1 MLSNFGVTRGEETKF
16 SSSRQRLASCVSSRV
31 WTVVTAG
38 IAALLLPATA
48 RAIPFVPDPEAVIS
62 YCTTIVGFGCNDTV
76 RVGFGSVIAQGGRIQ
91 ADVFDNEIRVVAI
104 GTALTFKR
112 VEAKLTFYF
121 AADGPPADI
130 IIPWRITFRANT
142 SAVAPVDDFAA
153 AQASL
158 RLTGSP
164 GAFVFRAL
172 LSTSEEPGGGRQDF
186 SGTEMFDMHF
196 ESVGR
201 VEITAHATTT
211 YSGGVGRAKVDPFI
225 FIDPDFLSA
234 NPGYSVIVSAGIN
247 NALPVP
253 EPSTWILFASG
264 LFCVGRLAHRRV
276 MR

>member
-16 SSSRQRLASCVSSRV
+16 SSTLQRLASCVSSRV

-76 RVGFGSVIAQGGRIQ
+76 RVGFGSVIAAAGLIQ
-91 ADVFDNEIRVVAI
+91 ADVFDNEIRVVAL
-104 GTALTFKR
+104 GTALTFRR
-112 VEAKLTFYF
+112 VEAKLIFYF
-121 AADGPPADI
+121 AADGPSADV
-130 IIPWRITFRANT
+130 IIPWRITFRADT
-142 SAVAPVDDFAA
+142 AAIAPVNNFAA

-172 LSTSEEPGGGRQDF
+172 QSTSEDAVGREVF

-196 ESVGR
+196 DSVGR
-201 VEITAHATTT
+201 VEMTAHATTT
-211 YSGGVGRAKVDPFI
+211 FSGGYGRAKVDPYI
-225 FIDPDFLSA
+225 FIDPDFLNV